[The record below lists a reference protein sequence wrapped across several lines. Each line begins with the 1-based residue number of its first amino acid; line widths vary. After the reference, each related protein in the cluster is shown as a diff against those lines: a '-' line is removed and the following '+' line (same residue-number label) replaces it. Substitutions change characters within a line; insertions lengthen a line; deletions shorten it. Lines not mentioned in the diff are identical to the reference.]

1 MKRGAPMKRGSF
13 LRSGMRKQPAPAEE
27 ARQLPETGN
36 PVSPPRRGAYGPAT
50 LTARPREPKPIRS
63 EEYRRLVA
71 KLPCFNCG
79 IQGHSQAAHPNSG
92 KARGVKLSDLDCF
105 PMCATRPGFKGCH
118 AAFDQ
123 YEIVPKGQAM
133 RDYEARAK
141 ESTQRLIR
149 ETT

>member
-1 MKRGAPMKRGSF
+1 M
-13 LRSGMRKQPAPAEE
+13 
-27 ARQLPETGN
+27 
-36 PVSPPRRGAYGPAT
+36 
-50 LTARPREPKPIRS
+50 RS
-63 EEYRRLVA
+63 ETYRRLVA
-71 KLPCFNCG
+71 ALPCFNCG

-92 KARGVKLSDLDCF
+92 KTRGVKLSDLDCF

-118 AAFDQ
+118 AAYDQ